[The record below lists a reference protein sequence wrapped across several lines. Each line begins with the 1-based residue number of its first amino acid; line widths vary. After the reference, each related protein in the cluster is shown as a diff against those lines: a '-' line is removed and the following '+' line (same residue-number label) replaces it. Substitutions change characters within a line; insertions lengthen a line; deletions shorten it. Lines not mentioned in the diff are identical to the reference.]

1 MKDLFDNLE
10 SFYDQYSNPKYIKDG
25 WAIVDNSFYESYKN
39 KVKLIS
45 IRLNSTAIPV
55 KDIDEVYVN
64 NTQNTAYCETM
75 DKYVKLRYNSNFIAV
90 NIYEREYEYNKGI
103 KLVAIRKM
111 TDFNLSDKP
120 PEFKFILNIL
130 GWKASKKVLDNIE
143 IFQLILDYFRLY

>member
-10 SFYDQYSNPKYIKDG
+10 SFYSQYKDPKYVIGD
-25 WAIVDNSFYESYKN
+25 WAIVDNKFYECYKN

-45 IRLNSTAIPV
+45 IRLNSTTIPV
-55 KDIDEVYVN
+55 KDIDEDYVN
-64 NTQNTAYCETM
+64 NIQNTAYCETK

-103 KLVAIRKM
+103 KLVAIRKI

-143 IFQLILDYFRLY
+143 IF

>member
-10 SFYDQYSNPKYIKDG
+10 SFYSQYKDPKYIIDD

-39 KVKLIS
+39 KVKLTS
-45 IRLNSTAIPV
+45 IRINSTAIPV

-103 KLVAIRKM
+103 KLVAIRKI

-143 IFQLILDYFRLY
+143 IF

>member
-10 SFYDQYSNPKYIKDG
+10 SFYSQYSNPKYVIDG

-45 IRLNSTAIPV
+45 IKINSTAIPV

-64 NTQNTAYCETM
+64 NIQNTAYCETM

-103 KLVAIRKM
+103 KLVSIRKM
-111 TDFNLSDKP
+111 SDFNLLDKP
-120 PEFKFILNIL
+120 PEFKLILNIL

-143 IFQLILDYFRLY
+143 TF

>member
-1 MKDLFDNLE
+1 MQDLFDNLQ
-10 SFYDQYSNPKYIKDG
+10 SFYKQYKDPKYIIDG
-25 WAIVDNSFYESYKN
+25 WAIVDNSFYETYKN
-39 KVKLIS
+39 KVKIIS

-64 NTQNTAYCETM
+64 NIQNTAYCETM

-111 TDFNLSDKP
+111 SDFNLSDKP
-120 PEFKFILNIL
+120 PEFKLILNIL

-143 IFQLILDYFRLY
+143 IF